1 MNPLREPGSSSGQ
14 FRQMLLADVREI
26 AMIER
31 RAYAFFWTEGIFRDC
46 IRAGYHCR
54 VLQIP
59 HGVIQA
65 YGILSAAAGEA
76 HILNVCVREELQGRG
91 LAKQVLNHLLDLARS
106 VQTQTVFLEVRASNQ
121 RALQLY
127 ATAGFCEIGL
137 RSGYYPAA
145 KGKED
150 AVVMAKELPVH
161 HDKSPGSRNF
171 FTGPR

>member
-1 MNPLREPGSSSGQ
+1 MNPQREPGTGQ

-26 AMIER
+26 ALIER

-54 VLQIP
+54 VLQVP
-59 HGVIQA
+59 HDRIQA
-65 YGILSAAAGEA
+65 YGILSAAAGDA
-76 HILNVCVREELQGRG
+76 HVLNVCVREELQGHG
-91 LAKQVLNHLLDLARS
+91 LAKQMLDHLLDLARS

-121 RALQLY
+121 RAIRLY

-137 RSGYYPAA
+137 RSGYYPAT

-161 HDKSPGSRNF
+161 HDKPSGGRNF
-171 FTGPR
+171 FNGPR